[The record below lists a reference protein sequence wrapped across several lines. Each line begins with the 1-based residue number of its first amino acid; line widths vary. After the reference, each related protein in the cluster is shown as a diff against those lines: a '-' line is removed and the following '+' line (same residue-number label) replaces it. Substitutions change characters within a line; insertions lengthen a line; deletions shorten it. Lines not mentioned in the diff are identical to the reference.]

1 MEMISQRY
9 KDIESRE
16 KGKEKIAELQF
27 EKNKYSNLLDQSKK
41 AVQEKNRQL
50 GKIENN
56 YEDLKNKLKK
66 L

>member
-1 MEMISQRY
+1 MISQRY

-16 KGKEKIAELQF
+16 KTKEKIAELQF
-27 EKNKYSNLLDQSKK
+27 EKNKYNNLLDQAKK
-41 AVQEKNRQL
+41 TIQEKNRQL

-56 YEDLKNKLKK
+56 YEDLKNKLRK

>member
-1 MEMISQRY
+1 MISQRY